1 MTIRRSLSLACSV
14 LALAAAGSAS
24 AQMAADPMMAAE
36 PMMATPMMAGDMA
49 MHEHRIVQVTIE
61 NLTTGQGFSPG
72 FFASHATDMEP
83 LFVLGGIASEPLWN
97 VAEGGNIG
105 PYSSLAA
112 GALESHT
119 IGDAVVAVHTPP
131 GGTRTF
137 YVTVTEA
144 HPLLS
149 GVWMLGMTNDGFGGF
164 VNLDAWDI
172 DAPVTIDVMGYDA
185 GTERNNEARGFLGAL
200 GEGNMRDPEDGMIA
214 LHTGIR
220 GDADAPIT
228 WNFDPNLV
236 ARVTVTPVGDAP

>member
-1 MTIRRSLSLACSV
+1 VTIRRSLSLACSV

-105 PYSSLAA
+105 PYSNLAA